1 MPRGLDHLVHLVRD
15 LDAAGELYDLLGF
28 TVGPRNHHPWGT
40 HNRIVQLPG
49 FFIELLEVA
58 EPAKI
63 PEHTDRQFS
72 FGAFNRD
79 FLARNG
85 QGFSMLALEGTDPQG
100 DRDAFAAAGYGDV
113 EVFDFSRN
121 ARRPDGQDVEVGF
134 SLAFAMEPDA
144 PNAAFFTVKQLR
156 PENFWIPDMQRHA
169 NGATGVAGIVLVAEQ
184 PADHTGFV
192 QALCGIAPRRATDDW
207 YVTQTPR
214 GDIDIMTR
222 AVFAER
228 FGGPPPAGDDLR
240 IGAVRFVSPGTDSMR
255 RGLAARRMI
264 EEKIAGL
271 VVVPPN
277 AAMGGVLVF
286 DRPA

>member
-15 LDAAGELYDLLGF
+15 LDAAGELYDLIGF

-58 EPAKI
+58 EPDKI
-63 PEHTDRQFS
+63 PESTDTQFS
-72 FGAFNRD
+72 FGAYNRD

-85 QGFSMLALEGTDPQG
+85 EGFSMLALEGTDPQG
-100 DRDAFAAAGYGDV
+100 DHDAFAAAGYGDV
-113 EVFDFSRN
+113 SVFDFSRT

-134 SLAFAMEPDA
+134 SLAFANEPGEPD
-144 PNAAFFTVKQLR
+144 AAFFTVKQLR
-156 PENFWIPDMQRHA
+156 PENFWIPAMQRHA
-169 NGATGVAGIVLVAEQ
+169 NGATGVAGVVLVAEQ
-184 PADHTGFV
+184 PTEHLAFV
-192 QALCGIAPRRATDDW
+192 EALCGVAPRRATDFW
-207 YVTQTPR
+207 YVTKTPR
-214 GDIDIMTR
+214 GDIDIMSR
-222 AVFAER
+222 ALFCER
-228 FGGPPPAGDDLR
+228 FGGPAPAGEGLR
-240 IGAVRFVSPGTDSMR
+240 IGAIRFVSPGTEGMR

-271 VVVPPN
+271 VVVPPH

-286 DRPA
+286 DRPD